1 MNEALQT
8 HFAVI
13 VVGAGASGAP
23 LAARLSE
30 DPARS
35 VLLLEAGPVPASRAE
50 FPAELISAGTVE
62 GARPGHPDNWS
73 FDAWLTPDRPYSIA
87 RGRIAGGSTTV
98 NGSYFVRA
106 RRGDFEAWEAGE
118 GSRQHADVWSF
129 DAVLPFYR
137 ALESDADFGDSPV
150 HGSSGPMPV
159 QRPARDSPLT
169 RAFVAAAHDL
179 GYPDEPDK
187 NDQGV
192 AGVGPLPMNIAG
204 GVRFNTAFAYLEPA
218 AGRPNLVVRGDSVVR
233 RVLFDRVG
241 PAAVAS
247 DGLPRAVGVE
257 VEHDGQLSVVTADEI
272 VLSAGSIKTPHL
284 LLLSGI
290 GPRAELEAAGVTVVR
305 EAAGVGAAFSDH
317 PQLAVD
323 WWPKPGLVD
332 YGTPQSFAVSLNFAS
347 PNSRASSAA
356 GGSVSADAR
365 ADLEIL
371 PFLKPNHYLLTGE
384 PLDEPLTMLV
394 SLMAETSRG
403 TIRLVS
409 ADPAVPPR
417 IDYNYLQT
425 DCDRARLR
433 DGVRAAVALLRSKA
447 YRGVFDRLSVLDDEV
462 LGSNERLDE
471 WMRAN
476 VGTAIHLCASAPFGE
491 PGDPNAVVDRHGL
504 VFGVTG
510 LRIADTSILPTA
522 PTRGP
527 AATAVMIGERMAALM
542 QGEAG
547 LGTQR

>member
-1 MNEALQT
+1 MSGAAQT
-8 HFAVI
+8 HFGVI

-35 VLLLEAGPVPASRAE
+35 VLLLEAGLTPRSRE
-50 FPAELISAGTVE
+50 GFPAELIRAGTVE

-106 RRGDFEAWEAGE
+106 RRRDFDEWGGGA
-118 GSRQHADVWSF
+118 WSF

-137 ALESDADFGDSPV
+137 ALENDADLGATPV
-150 HGSSGPMPV
+150 HGSTGPMPV
-159 QRPARDSPLT
+159 QRPAQDSLLT
-169 RAFVAAAHDL
+169 RAFVAAALEL
-179 GYPDEPDK
+179 GFGAEPDK
-187 NDQGV
+187 NDQGA

-218 AGRPNLVVRGDSVVR
+218 AGRLNLVVRGDTVVR
-233 RVLFDRVG
+233 RVLFDTAS
-241 PAAVAS
+241 PSTAAGDAR
-247 DGLPRAVGVE
+247 PRAVGVE
-257 VEHDGQLSVVTADEI
+257 VEHGGQLSVLTADEI
-272 VLSAGSIKTPHL
+272 VLSAGSITTPHL

-305 EAAGVGAAFSDH
+305 ETAGVGAAFSDH

-332 YGTPQSFAVSLNFAS
+332 YSTPQSLAVSLNID
-347 PNSRASSAA
+347 
-356 GGSVSADAR
+356 SADDLAT
-365 ADLEIL
+365 LEIL

-384 PLDEPLTMLV
+384 PVDEPLTMLV

-417 IDYNYLQT
+417 IEYHYLET
-425 DCDRARLR
+425 ESDRARLR
-433 DGVRAAVALLRSKA
+433 DGVRTAVALLRSEA

-462 LGSNERLDE
+462 LGSDARLDE

-476 VGTAIHLCASAPFGE
+476 LGTAIHLCGSAPFGDR
-491 PGDPNAVVDRHGL
+491 GDPNAVVDSHGR

-510 LRIADTSILPTA
+510 LRVADTSMLPTT

-542 QGEAG
+542 RDEADAAGSADAAG
-547 LGTQR
+547 LPRAR